1 MLKCVG
7 RLTSNIYLR
16 VYNLKLHIVKYI
28 YTLIVLFIG
37 CFLAVQ
43 GSINTQLTT
52 YLKHPLQGALVNFLV
67 GTIALVGLNL
77 VFKTQVPDWG
87 HIKTAPIYLFLGGCL
102 GAIFVSSVIFFIP
115 KIGVTTVL
123 AASIAGQLIAASII
137 DHFGFF
143 GISVQQITAG
153 KIIGIVL
160 LLGGIFLIQKY

>member
-1 MLKCVG
+1 M
-7 RLTSNIYLR
+7 
-16 VYNLKLHIVKYI
+16 KYI
-28 YTLIVLFIG
+28 YTITVLCIG
-37 CFLAVQ
+37 CFLAIQ

-67 GTIALVGLNL
+67 GTIALIGLNL
-77 VFKTQVPDWG
+77 VFKTQIPDWAA
-87 HIKTAPIYLFLGGCL
+87 IKTAPWYLFVGGML
-102 GAIFVSSVIFFIP
+102 GAVFVSSVIFFIP

-143 GISVQQITAG
+143 GVTVQQISMGRIAG
-153 KIIGIVL
+153 ILL

>member
-1 MLKCVG
+1 M
-7 RLTSNIYLR
+7 
-16 VYNLKLHIVKYI
+16 KLI
-28 YTLIVLFIG
+28 YTFIVLAIG
-37 CFLAVQ
+37 FLLAIQ

-52 YLKHPLQGALVNFLV
+52 YLKHPLQGALVNFTV
-67 GTIALVGLNL
+67 GTIALIALNF
-77 VFKTQVPDWG
+77 VFKTQIPDWT
-87 HIKTAPIYLFLGGCL
+87 HVKTAPWFLFIGGML

-143 GISVQQITAG
+143 GVTVHPISTG
-153 KIIGIVL
+153 KIIGILL

>member
-1 MLKCVG
+1 MK
-7 RLTSNIYLR
+7 I
-16 VYNLKLHIVKYI
+16 I
-28 YTLIVLFIG
+28 YTSIVLLIG
-37 CFLAVQ
+37 CFLAIQ

-52 YLKHPLQGALVNFLV
+52 FLKHPLQGALVNFMV
-67 GTIALVGLNL
+67 GFICLVGLNL
-77 VFKTQVPDWG
+77 ILRTQTPEWEQV
-87 HIKTAPIYLFLGGCL
+87 KAAPWYLFAGGVL

-143 GISVQQITAG
+143 GLAVHQISTGRIAG
-153 KIIGIVL
+153 ILL